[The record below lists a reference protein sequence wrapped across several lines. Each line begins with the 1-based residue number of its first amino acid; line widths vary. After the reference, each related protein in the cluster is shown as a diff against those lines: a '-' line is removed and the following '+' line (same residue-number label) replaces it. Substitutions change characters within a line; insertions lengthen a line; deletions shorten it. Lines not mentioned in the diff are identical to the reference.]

1 MELKIREGDHK
12 GDYIV
17 VEVGGIRHIFSGVRD
32 KSVTVSALRI
42 MLARSDIDWTDQS
55 NKNWVIASRINGAS
69 EWRIVLWN

>member
-12 GDYIV
+12 GDYIA
-17 VEVGGIRHIFSGVRD
+17 VEVGGIKYLFNGVRD
-32 KSVTVSALRI
+32 KSVTVHALRR
-42 MLARSDIDWTDQS
+42 MLALSDIDWTDQS